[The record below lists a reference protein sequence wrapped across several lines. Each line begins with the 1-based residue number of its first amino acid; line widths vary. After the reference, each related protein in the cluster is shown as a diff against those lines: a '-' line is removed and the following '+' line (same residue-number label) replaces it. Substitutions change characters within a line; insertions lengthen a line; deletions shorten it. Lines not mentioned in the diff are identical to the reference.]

1 MDVENEYRWR
11 RGRRGTV
18 DMETDNQQLIDEYI
32 KLAFSIEEY
41 MPGYVDSYFGPEELK
56 AQAKQD
62 EKIPLQNLTERTAR
76 LASDIF
82 QADMDAQRK
91 DFLARQVTAMQM
103 SVRLLGGEKV
113 SLAEE
118 TQALYDIQ
126 PGWKDESIVEE
137 GHKELDSLL
146 PPGNSLTERM
156 QEWNRSLEIPIEK
169 VKELVQVIIKRLRE
183 RTHKKFDLPENET
196 FTLEFVSDQPWGA
209 YNWYLG
215 EFQSRIDLN
224 TDLPSQVNG
233 LADLLAHEGYPG
245 HHTELSI
252 KEEKLVRQKQYYE
265 LTINLINSPSC
276 VIAEGIATTALK
288 TILTK
293 SELEDWYREEIL
305 PLAGMTHIDEKRLMD
320 IGNAAFMMY
329 DQDKSEDEISIY
341 LQKYN
346 LTTKKQV
353 QKNIDFISNPL
364 YRSYIFTYHVGRDL
378 FEELFTHVDRDE
390 YFGRILE
397 EPVTP
402 SQIRQ
407 WIVSN

>member
-137 GHKELDSLL
+137 
-146 PPGNSLTERM
+146 PLT
-156 QEWNRSLEIPIEK
+156 
-169 VKELVQVIIKRLRE
+169 
-183 RTHKKFDLPENET
+183 
-196 FTLEFVSDQPWGA
+196 
-209 YNWYLG
+209 
-215 EFQSRIDLN
+215 
-224 TDLPSQVNG
+224 
-233 LADLLAHEGYPG
+233 
-245 HHTELSI
+245 
-252 KEEKLVRQKQYYE
+252 
-265 LTINLINSPSC
+265 
-276 VIAEGIATTALK
+276 
-288 TILTK
+288 
-293 SELEDWYREEIL
+293 
-305 PLAGMTHIDEKRLMD
+305 
-320 IGNAAFMMY
+320 
-329 DQDKSEDEISIY
+329 
-341 LQKYN
+341 
-346 LTTKKQV
+346 
-353 QKNIDFISNPL
+353 
-364 YRSYIFTYHVGRDL
+364 
-378 FEELFTHVDRDE
+378 
-390 YFGRILE
+390 
-397 EPVTP
+397 
-402 SQIRQ
+402 
-407 WIVSN
+407 

>member
-1 MDVENEYRWR
+1 
-11 RGRRGTV
+11 
-18 DMETDNQQLIDEYI
+18 METDNQQLINEYI

-56 AQAKQD
+56 AQAKKD
-62 EKIPLQNLTERTAR
+62 GKIPLQNLTERTAR
-76 LASDIF
+76 LASDIS

-103 SVRLLGGEKV
+103 SVRLLGGEQV

-126 PGWKDESIVEE
+126 PVWKDESIVEE
-137 GHKELDSLL
+137 GHKELTSLL
-146 PPGNSLTERM
+146 PPGNSLTEQM

-169 VKELVQVIIKRLRE
+169 VKELVPVIIKRLRE
-183 RTHKKFDLPENET
+183 LTHKKFDLPKNET
-196 FTLEFVSDQPWGA
+196 FSLEFVSDQPWGA

-215 EFQSRIDLN
+215 GFQSRIDFN
-224 TDLPSQVNG
+224 TDLPSQVNS

-288 TILTK
+288 TILTRT
-293 SELEDWYREEIL
+293 EMEDWYREEIL
-305 PLAGMTHIDEKRLMD
+305 PLAGMTQIDAKRLMD
-320 IGNAAFMMY
+320 IGNARMKMLGVVGNAAFMMY
-329 DQDKSEDEISIY
+329 DQNKSKDEISLY

-346 LTTKKQV
+346 LATEKRV
-353 QKNIDFISNPL
+353 QQNINFISNPL

-378 FEELFTHVDRDE
+378 FEELFTHVDRDK

-397 EPVTP
+397 QPVTP
-402 SQIRQ
+402 HQIRQ
-407 WIVSN
+407 WIASH

>member
-1 MDVENEYRWR
+1 
-11 RGRRGTV
+11 
-18 DMETDNQQLIDEYI
+18 METDNQQLVENYI

-41 MPGYVDSYFGPEELK
+41 MPGYVDSYFGPEEPK
-56 AQAKQD
+56 AQAKKD
-62 EKIPLQNLTERTAR
+62 GKIPLQNLTERTAR
-76 LASDIF
+76 LANDVS
-82 QADMDAQRK
+82 QADMDTQRK
-91 DFLARQVTAMQM
+91 DFLGRQVAAMQM
-103 SVRLLGGEKV
+103 SVRLLAGEQV

-118 TQALYDIQ
+118 TQALYDVQ
-126 PGWKDESIVEE
+126 PGWKDETIVEE

-146 PPGNSLTERM
+146 PPGNSLPERM
-156 QEWNRSLEIPIEK
+156 QAWNRSLEIPIEK
-169 VKELVQVIIKRLRE
+169 VKELAPVIIKRLRE
-183 RTHKKFDLPENET
+183 LTRIKFDLPENET
-196 FTLEFVSDQPWGA
+196 FSLEFVSDQPWGA

-215 EFQSRIDLN
+215 GFQSRIDFN

-252 KEEKLVRQKQYYE
+252 KEKKLVRQKQYYE

-276 VIAEGIATTALK
+276 VVAEGIATTALK

-320 IGNAAFMMY
+320 IGNARMKMFGIIGNAAFMMY

>member
-1 MDVENEYRWR
+1 
-11 RGRRGTV
+11 
-18 DMETDNQQLIDEYI
+18 
-32 KLAFSIEEY
+32 
-41 MPGYVDSYFGPEELK
+41 
-56 AQAKQD
+56 
-62 EKIPLQNLTERTAR
+62 
-76 LASDIF
+76 
-82 QADMDAQRK
+82 
-91 DFLARQVTAMQM
+91 M
-103 SVRLLGGEKV
+103 SRSSK
-113 SLAEE
+113 
-118 TQALYDIQ
+118 
-126 PGWKDESIVEE
+126 
-137 GHKELDSLL
+137 
-146 PPGNSLTERM
+146 
-156 QEWNRSLEIPIEK
+156 NRSLEIPIEK

-288 TILTK
+288 TILTRA
-293 SELEDWYREEIL
+293 EMEDWYREEIL
-305 PLAGMTHIDEKRLMD
+305 PLASMTHIDAKRLMD
-320 IGNAAFMMY
+320 IGNARMKMFGIVGNAAFMMY
-329 DQDKSEDEISIY
+329 DQNKSKEEISLY

-346 LTTKKQV
+346 LATEKRV

-364 YRSYIFTYHVGRDL
+364 YRSYIFTYHVGQDL

-397 EPVTP
+397 QPVTP
-402 SQIRQ
+402 HQIRQ
-407 WIVSN
+407 WIDVN

>member
-1 MDVENEYRWR
+1 
-11 RGRRGTV
+11 
-18 DMETDNQQLIDEYI
+18 METDNQQLIDEYI

-62 EKIPLQNLTERTAR
+62 GKIPLQSLTERTAR
-76 LASDIF
+76 LASDIS

-103 SVRLLGGEKV
+103 SVRLLGGEQV

-126 PGWKDESIVEE
+126 PVWKDESIVEE
-137 GHKELDSLL
+137 GHKELTSLL
-146 PPGNSLTERM
+146 PPGNSLTEQM

-169 VKELVQVIIKRLRE
+169 VKELVPVIIKRLRE
-183 RTHKKFDLPENET
+183 LTHKKFDLPKNET
-196 FTLEFVSDQPWGA
+196 FSLEFVSDQPWGA

-215 EFQSRIDLN
+215 GFQSRIDFN
-224 TDLPSQVNG
+224 TDLPSQVNS

-288 TILTK
+288 TILTRT
-293 SELEDWYREEIL
+293 EMEDWYREEIL
-305 PLAGMTHIDEKRLMD
+305 HLAGMTHIDAKRLMD
-320 IGNAAFMMY
+320 IGNARMKMFGVVGNAAFMMY
-329 DQDKSEDEISIY
+329 DQNKSKDEISLY

-346 LTTKKQV
+346 LATEKRA
-353 QKNIDFISNPL
+353 QKNIEFISNPL

-390 YFGRILE
+390 YFGRTLE

-407 WIVSN
+407 WISTNSKLN